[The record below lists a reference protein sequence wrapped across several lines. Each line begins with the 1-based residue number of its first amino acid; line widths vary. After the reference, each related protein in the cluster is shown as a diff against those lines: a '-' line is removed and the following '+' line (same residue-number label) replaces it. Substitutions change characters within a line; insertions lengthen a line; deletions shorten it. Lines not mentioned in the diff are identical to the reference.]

1 MRLDADRYITIRVV
15 RQTAYSFQDTRIGPI
30 GDTVSS
36 GFSGIGIPNPYGPG
50 IRMEVASGCRW
61 VLGHLAVCLHGLMA
75 LWDRRPGVSL
85 LAGNEHFK
93 CILVVSGQQFDCS
106 IRGGKRSALSPTFL
120 NIPIRRCKNSFV
132 GGKNSLMLIANN
144 SILILG
150 TLAASL
156 IRSPTSQFN
165 SIIGGKSSFWS
176 PAVQAIR

>member
-1 MRLDADRYITIRVV
+1 
-15 RQTAYSFQDTRIGPI
+15 
-30 GDTVSS
+30 
-36 GFSGIGIPNPYGPG
+36 
-50 IRMEVASGCRW
+50 
-61 VLGHLAVCLHGLMA
+61 MA
-75 LWDRRPGVSL
+75 LWDRRAGVSV

-93 CILVVSGQQFDCS
+93 CILVVSGQQFDCA